1 MTSSDSDL
9 KDILAE
15 LKHLSLKRKQLME
28 RRTIQSIFQEMR
40 NRVEFGQTEEAALN
54 LHEIDNID
62 EKLKQLTERK
72 AELQI
77 LYDNILNA
85 KDMTNDKKAESQD
98 AEDMTNDKKAESQD
112 AEDMTNDKK
121 AESQDAKD
129 MKNGKK
135 AESKFTGSIISSRQ
149 IVPDVPDPRSDIF
162 YVKGPPNI
170 PAPTVILDVETL
182 PACSCRTQCPEC
194 KEFIMTETSTSISS
208 VTWMV
213 CFILA
218 SFGCVAGCCLIPFC
232 MDKFK
237 SITHTCPRCRTP
249 IMTIKKL

>member
-98 AEDMTNDKKAESQD
+98 AEDMTNDKK
-112 AEDMTNDKK
+112 
-121 AESQDAKD
+121 
-129 MKNGKK
+129 
-135 AESKFTGSIISSRQ
+135 